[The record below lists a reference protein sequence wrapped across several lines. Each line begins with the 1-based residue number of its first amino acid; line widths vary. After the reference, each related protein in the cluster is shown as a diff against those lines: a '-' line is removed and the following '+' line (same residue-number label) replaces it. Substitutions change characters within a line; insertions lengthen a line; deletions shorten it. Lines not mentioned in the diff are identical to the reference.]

1 MSRGT
6 ILLLANQYSESK
18 SDSSLSFFQKV
29 LHVPEYTSV
38 FEILIMEFVLY
49 KHLWGNS
56 RIFAYKCIDSLSQFQ
71 QNLLFPC
78 QKVNP
83 MSTRKTQGVHF
94 SCLFQIK
101 TALVL

>member
-49 KHLWGNS
+49 KHL
-56 RIFAYKCIDSLSQFQ
+56 
-71 QNLLFPC
+71 
-78 QKVNP
+78 
-83 MSTRKTQGVHF
+83 
-94 SCLFQIK
+94 
-101 TALVL
+101 